1 MTLFAY
7 YQADTEIVFA
17 VGKTL
22 NELEIDLMRNNNI
35 NDIDRNTLQIIS
47 ISQNDF
53 DRIYNHGQ
61 VTLTDKFE
69 LLIA

>member
-7 YQADTEIVFA
+7 YQVDTETIFA

-35 NDIDRNTLQIIS
+35 NDIDKDTLQIIS

-53 DRIYNHGQ
+53 DRIYNHGC
-61 VTLTDKFE
+61 VSLTDNYE
-69 LLIA
+69 LLKA